1 MWNYTWTYRRRLG
14 RKLSWLNYT
23 TSKCFFKTFVFVC
36 FLLLLFVSTS
46 GPRVLGRTCPSWIIY
61 RVHLVW
67 ENHCSPYRI
76 NSTAKGTSFLSY
88 FMYLLILC
96 QIRDG
101 GTSADSL
108 LGNLCGSALPNPIFS
123 TGNRLWLRFRPSL
136 LPQRGY
142 DLTYTSTTQGS
153 SSTQYVG
160 FIDRCVQLQ
169 LSWSLNYPN
178 RDVSRSLLSLSNPSR
193 LFLTVSPFFNYSSNQ
208 FTIRFLFTLHQL

>member
-1 MWNYTWTYRRRLG
+1 M
-14 RKLSWLNYT
+14 
-23 TSKCFFKTFVFVC
+23 
-36 FLLLLFVSTS
+36 FLVIIICIH
-46 GPRVLGRTCPSWIIY
+46 TCPSWIIY
-61 RVHLVW
+61 RVNLVW
-67 ENHCSPYRI
+67 ENHCSPYSI

-142 DLTYTSTTQGS
+142 DLTYTSTNQGS